1 MRAIK
6 RTKIICTVGPVTED
20 DDVLREMMLA
30 GMDVARL
37 NFSHGSHEYHRQSI
51 ERVRRVSKELGLNV
65 AIMTDTKGPEIRTR
79 ENVGHQPVHL
89 KTGSEVIVT
98 ARDVESEPG
107 LVALDYET
115 LASEVS
121 PGNTIFIDDGL
132 VGLEVKSIKGD
143 DILCTVTNGGDVG
156 EHKGIN
162 VPSVKVN
169 LPSVTKKDRDDI
181 RFSCEMGV
189 DAIAISFVRDGD
201 AVREVRGLCKEF
213 GAPDVLVISK
223 VESSIA
229 VDNLN
234 DIIAASDAVMVA
246 RGDLGVEIP
255 PATVPQV
262 QKRIIARCNEEYH
275 PVIVATQMLDSMV
288 SHPRPTRAEVTDVA
302 NAIYDGADCV
312 MLSAETAVGKYPV
325 ESVRMM
331 TEVCQKAEAD
341 LPERNT
347 YHDRGGRRNVSGATG
362 YAAVEAAKLVG
373 AKAIMCPTMTGRT
386 ARIVAAFRPRLP
398 ILATSTDERAARRN
412 CFTWGVECLQVGEQ
426 SGVMQICYA
435 SIRQACKEGF
445 VDMDDLVVVTAGD
458 PLSSPWLE
466 GETVTYQT
474 STNLFLIAQVM

>member
-6 RTKIICTVGPVTED
+6 RTKIICTVGPATED

-121 PGNTIFIDDGL
+121 PGNAIFIDDGL
-132 VGLEVKSIKGD
+132 VGLEVKSIEGD
-143 DILCTVTNGGDVG
+143 DILCMVTNGGDVG

-162 VPSVKVN
+162 VPNVKVN

-189 DAIAISFVRDGD
+189 DAIAISFVRDGE

-229 VDNLN
+229 VDNL
-234 DIIAASDAVMVA
+234 DGIIAASDAVMVA

-262 QKRIIARCNEEYH
+262 QKRIIAKCNEEYH

-373 AKAIMCPTMTGRT
+373 AKAVMCPTMTGRT

-412 CFTWGVECLQVGEQ
+412 CFTWGVECLLVGEQ

-435 SIRQACKEGF
+435 SIKQACKEGF

-466 GETVTYQT
+466 GETVTFQT